1 MVSRA
6 IVTFPDTPG
15 IERIELLRRLFDP
28 LARVIPAHVTL
39 VFPFESQLPAATLRA
54 HVERMSV
61 GTRPFDLELND
72 VTAVEDEYV
81 FLDVGPGRQQLIE
94 LHDRLYTG
102 PLARHLS
109 DKHVFRPHITLGR
122 LREPEAL
129 ATALAKAREL
139 VPASTAV
146 VREITVVRLDG
157 AAVAER
163 EYTVELSSEPY
174 ASQA

>member
-1 MVSRA
+1 MVSHA

-28 LARVIPAHVTL
+28 LAGIIPAHMTL

-54 HVERMSV
+54 HVERMSI
-61 GTRPFDLELND
+61 GTRPFDIELND
-72 VTAVEDEYV
+72 VAVVEDEYV
-81 FLDVGPGRQQLIE
+81 FLDVGSGREQLIE
-94 LHDRLYTG
+94 LHDRLYSG

-109 DKHVFRPHITLGR
+109 ETHVFRPHITLGR

-139 VPASTAV
+139 LPASTAV
-146 VREITVVRLDG
+146 VRELTIVRLDG
-157 AAVAER
+157 SAAAER
-163 EYTVELSSEPY
+163 ESTIGLSSEPY
-174 ASQA
+174 A